1 MPANLR
7 TSLLPSVLQ
16 VVSGNIPSGL
26 NLRNFAGGGI
36 IPGALEALQRAIHGP
51 ENYQKVREILS
62 PVTKSRSGYPFDH
75 QAIANEM
82 SVNAEKA
89 PTTILSRDGVP
100 KAAYQL
106 ESRLDGTML
115 SYLLGMQKG
124 AGASALEDAYHAAA
138 KKPVYLHAVP
148 GSEGFYRKQK
158 AWTEVDDDGIPKFIR
173 KAHGGLIRG

>member
-1 MPANLR
+1 MPTNLR
-7 TSLLPSVLQ
+7 PSLLPSVLQ

-26 NLRNFAGGGI
+26 NLGNFAGGGI

-100 KAAYQL
+100 QAAYQL
-106 ESRLDGTML
+106 ESRPDGTML

-124 AGASALEDAYHAAA
+124 AGTSALEDAYHAAA

-173 KAHGGLIRG
+173 KAHGGLIHG